1 MKELKRIRL
10 QWQAWTQWE
19 INMKTFKEY
28 ISERI
33 SDAEKDDLE
42 RRKER
47 HTRQA
52 ARNKENL
59 KARTKRYKD
68 SPN

>member
-1 MKELKRIRL
+1 
-10 QWQAWTQWE
+10 
-19 INMKTFKEY
+19 MKTFKEY

-59 KARTKRYKD
+59 KASQVFNYEIILSKKND
-68 SPN
+68 KLDFFLN

>member
-1 MKELKRIRL
+1 MKS
-10 QWQAWTQWE
+10 
-19 INMKTFKEY
+19 FKEY

-33 SDAEKDDLE
+33 SDAEKADLD

-47 HTRQA
+47 MKRDVQ
-52 ARNKENL
+52 RSRDQL
-59 KARTKRYKD
+59 KAREKQYKD

>member
-1 MKELKRIRL
+1 
-10 QWQAWTQWE
+10 
-19 INMKTFKEY
+19 MKTFKEY

-59 KARTKRYKD
+59 KAEIAND
-68 SPN
+68 NSEGQIVVSG

>member
-1 MKELKRIRL
+1 
-10 QWQAWTQWE
+10 
-19 INMKTFKEY
+19 MKTFKEY

-33 SDAEKDDLE
+33 SDAEKVDLE

-47 HTRQA
+47 NKRATN
-52 ARNKENL
+52 RNREEL
-59 KARTKRYKD
+59 KAREEQYKG

>member
-1 MKELKRIRL
+1 
-10 QWQAWTQWE
+10 
-19 INMKTFKEY
+19 MKTFKEY

-33 SDAEKDDLE
+33 SDAEKVDLE

-47 HTRQA
+47 NKRTVD
-52 ARNKENL
+52 RNRAEL
-59 KARTKRYKD
+59 KAREKQYKD

>member
-1 MKELKRIRL
+1 
-10 QWQAWTQWE
+10 
-19 INMKTFKEY
+19 MKTFKEY

-33 SDAEKDDLE
+33 SDAEKTDLE

-47 HTRQA
+47 IKRDTQR
-52 ARNKENL
+52 RRTEL
-59 KARTKRYKD
+59 KNREKQYKD

>member
-1 MKELKRIRL
+1 
-10 QWQAWTQWE
+10 
-19 INMKTFKEY
+19 MKTFKEY

-33 SDAEKDDLE
+33 SDAEKTDLE

-47 HTRQA
+47 
-52 ARNKENL
+52 NKRDIQRRRDEL
-59 KARTKRYKD
+59 KAREKQYKD

>member
-1 MKELKRIRL
+1 
-10 QWQAWTQWE
+10 
-19 INMKTFKEY
+19 MKTFKEY

-33 SDAEKDDLE
+33 SDAEKADLE

-47 HTRQA
+47 
-52 ARNKENL
+52 NKRDTQRRRDEL
-59 KARTKRYKD
+59 KAREKQYKD

>member
-1 MKELKRIRL
+1 MKS
-10 QWQAWTQWE
+10 
-19 INMKTFKEY
+19 FKEY

-33 SDAEKDDLE
+33 SDAEKTDLE

-47 HTRQA
+47 MKRDTQTR
-52 ARNKENL
+52 RDEL
-59 KARTKRYKD
+59 KNREKQYKD